1 LPGNLRS
8 STTHSSHSRPG
19 SFVTAV
25 NFQLADALRDR
36 YVFEKQLGRG
46 GMATVYLAR
55 DLRHDRAVAIKVMHP
70 QLAAS
75 LGPERFLVEIRTAA
89 RLQHPHI
96 LPVHDSGEAAGL
108 LWYTMPFIEGESLR
122 DRLKR
127 DVQLPVEEAVRLT
140 KEVAEALDYAH
151 SQGVVHRDIKPENI
165 LLSRGHALLADFG
178 IAKAAAAGG
187 QLTGTGLIVG
197 TPTYMSPEQASG
209 NNIDGRADLYSL
221 GCVLYE
227 MLAGEPPY
235 TGPTPQA
242 IAAKRFVDPI
252 PSIRRVRQ
260 AVPPQL
266 EAVLTRA
273 LAAVPADR
281 FASASDLAQA
291 LSTASARRLTSE
303 HWDRRQGVARL
314 LRGSVLGGM
323 VIGIVVAIGYLM
335 RHYQLADDSARS
347 PTRSASLPTPRD
359 SVAALPSRRSIVV
372 LPLVNIGG
380 DPADEYFSDG
390 MTDELT
396 GALSKLPGLRVASR
410 TSAFRF
416 KGRKDVDVRAIGEE
430 LSVGTVLEGSVR
442 RFGTKLRMT
451 AQLISVSDGFAV
463 WSESYE
469 RDLQDVLR
477 VQVEVAQSVA
487 DALELTL
494 GASGK
499 QAIAS
504 LGTQNVKA
512 HDLYLR
518 GRFILWRNTEKDI
531 RRSLDFFQA
540 AQQEDPTYAPP
551 HAGTAQ
557 AWMMLADDFV
567 APREAWPK
575 VRMAALRA
583 LELDSASA
591 DAHTLLGA
599 VLQWY
604 EKDLTGAERELRL
617 AMTLNPNDANT
628 RFNLGRLL
636 VLTGRASEGL
646 DEYRRAIALDP
657 LSAIWVEELAR
668 ALVWAGQVDA
678 AMSTARQALALDP
691 DLAITHEVL
700 GNIHFAKG
708 ALEPAGLAY
717 RQAEQLGWTNASFG
731 RAMVHAASGHP
742 DSARQIAQQ
751 WEVEA
756 ARRWVAPDL
765 IAGIYAALGEH
776 DKAFR
781 LLEQAYQKRAGYLL
795 MLHVR
800 PDLMSLRGDPR
811 FTSLARKLGLIQ
823 RPREAA

>member
-1 LPGNLRS
+1 MAGPF
-8 STTHSSHSRPG
+8 H
-19 SFVTAV
+19 
-25 NFQLADALRDR
+25 QLTSALSDR
-36 YVFEKQLGRG
+36 YRIERELGAG
-46 GMATVYLAR
+46 GMATVYLAE
-55 DLRHDRAVAIKVMHP
+55 DLRHHRQVAVKVLRP
-70 QLAAS
+70 ELAAS
-75 LGPERFLVEIRTAA
+75 LGPERFLAEIRTAA

-96 LPVHDSGEAAGL
+96 MPVHDSGEAAGL
-108 LWYTMPFIEGESLR
+108 LWYTMPFIDGESLR

-127 DVQLPVEEAVRLT
+127 EVQLPVEEAVRLT
-140 KEVAEALDYAH
+140 KEVAEALEYAH

-178 IAKAAAAGG
+178 IAKAAALGG
-187 QLTGTGLIVG
+187 QLTGTGLVLG

-209 NNIDGRADLYSL
+209 STIDGRADLYSL

-242 IAAKRFVDPI
+242 IAAKRLVDPI

-260 AVPPQL
+260 AVPRQL

-273 LAAVPADR
+273 LAPIPADR
-281 FASASDLAQA
+281 FASAADLAHA
-291 LSTASARRLTSE
+291 LSTVSASSRASE
-303 HWDRRQGVARL
+303 HQGRAQGAARV
-314 LRGSVLGGM
+314 LRIFVLGGM
-323 VIGIVVAIGYLM
+323 VIGIVVAAGYLV
-335 RHYQLADDSARS
+335 RHYRLADDSARS
-347 PTRSASLPTPRD
+347 PTQPRSLPAPRD
-359 SVAALPSRRSIVV
+359 SVVAALPSRRSIAV
-372 LPLVNIGG
+372 LPLVNVGG
-380 DPADEYFSDG
+380 DSADEYFSDG

-410 TSAFRF
+410 TSAFMF
-416 KGRKDVDVRAIGEE
+416 KGKKDIDVRAIGEE
-430 LSVGTVLEGSVR
+430 LNVGAVLEGSVR
-442 RFGTKLRMT
+442 RVGAKLRMT
-451 AQLISVSDGFAV
+451 AQLINVSDGFAV
-463 WSESYE
+463 WSETYE
-469 RDLQDVLR
+469 RDLEDVLQ
-477 VQVEVAQSVA
+477 VQVEIAQSVA
-487 DALELTL
+487 DELELTL
-494 GASGK
+494 GVSGN

-531 RRSLDFFQA
+531 RRSLDFFQS
-540 AQQEDPTYAPP
+540 AQREDPVYASP

-575 VRMAALRA
+575 VRAAALRA
-583 LELDSASA
+583 LELDSTLA

-604 EKDLTGAERELRL
+604 EKDLTAAERELRL

-636 VLTGRASEGL
+636 VLTGRAPRGL

-657 LSAIWVEELAR
+657 LSAVWFEELGR
-668 ALVWAGQVDA
+668 ALVWTGQFDA
-678 AMSTARQALALDP
+678 AMAPARQALALDP

-708 ALEPAGLAY
+708 ALEQAGLAY
-717 RQAEQLGWTNASFG
+717 RRAEQLGWTNASFG
-731 RAMVHAASGHP
+731 RAMVYAASGHP
-742 DSARQIAQQ
+742 DSARQIAHR
-751 WEVEA
+751 WEVES

-765 IAGIYAALGEH
+765 IAGIYATLGDH

-781 LLEQAYQKRAGYLL
+781 LLEQAYRERAGYLL
-795 MLHVR
+795 MLQVR
-800 PDLMSLRGDPR
+800 PDLASLRGDPR
-811 FTSLARKLGLIQ
+811 FTSLARKLGLVQ